1 MDAREGR
8 MIMFGLVVG
17 AAVGGLL
24 VFMGRVRAGRPAEG
38 MLKEMVDGI
47 NWQEI
52 LGLGVAAIG
61 LARRIGSLADAPENS
76 EASEA

>member
-8 MIMFGLVVG
+8 MIMFGLVAG

-24 VFMGRVRAGRPAEG
+24 VFMGRVRAGRPVDG
-38 MLKEMVDGI
+38 MVKGMVDTI
-47 NWQEI
+47 NWQEV

-61 LARRIGSLADAPENS
+61 LARRIGSMADVPDLE
-76 EASEA
+76 E

>member
-8 MIMFGLVVG
+8 TIMFGLVLG

-24 VFMGRVRAGRPAEG
+24 VYFGRVRAGRPAAG
-38 MLKEMVDGI
+38 MVREIVDNV
-47 NWQEI
+47 NWQEM

-61 LARRIGSLADAPENS
+61 LARRIGSLADAPDSAE
-76 EASEA
+76 E